1 MKWLL
6 LYSFAVHLQ
15 INAQAQ
21 LCKPLT
27 ISTCQGIGYNR
38 TSFPNTLSHQNQE
51 EAGVDVNAFK
61 PLIKIGCSPH
71 TRLFVCSIYTP
82 VCTILSEPISP
93 CRSVCES
100 VESGCKTLM
109 KKFGF
114 DWPENFN
121 CTKYPSSPELCVGAA
136 PNASPTVSQVRKET
150 TTVALSTPPLLEQR
164 KFNDQWLNLSVQCS
178 QYN

>member
-6 LYSFAVHLQ
+6 LYSLAVYLQ

-21 LCKPLT
+21 QCEPLT

-38 TSFPNTLSHQNQE
+38 TSFPNILGHQNQE
-51 EAGVDVNAFK
+51 EAGVGINAFE

-82 VCTILSEPISP
+82 VCTILSEPVLP

-100 VESGCKTLM
+100 VESGCKKLM

-121 CTKYPSSPELCVGAA
+121 CTKYPSPPELLCVVGAA
-136 PNASPTVSQVRKET
+136 SNAFPTVSQVRKET
-150 TTVALSTPPLLEQR
+150 TTVALSTHSQHEQC
-164 KFNDQWLNLSVQCS
+164 K
-178 QYN
+178 